1 MVHYNVSH
9 GGGGGEGQ
17 GRREDLLQGEAK
29 PASEA
34 SPQRGEIFGGSEP
47 RPLRR
52 AKFGRK
58 MFFKGLTQKSVPINK
73 VL

>member
-1 MVHYNVSH
+1 MYPM
-9 GGGGGEGQ
+9 GGGEGQ

-34 SPQRGEIFGGSEP
+34 SLQRGEIIGGSEP

-52 AKFGRK
+52 AKFRIWP
-58 MFFKGLTQKSVPINK
+58 QKVF
-73 VL
+73 